1 MAVRPVKGTS
11 PNASRYDTRAATLCL
26 RGWEIVILRPFRQ
39 QQIALRLTGEPR
51 SSVDS
56 GCRADSVGHGS
67 CRGGP
72 ARLQHD
78 GGFAPVSLPVT
89 HHYLNREGGER
100 QVRRLHQELWPDFVA
115 EESAHS

>member
-1 MAVRPVKGTS
+1 M
-11 PNASRYDTRAATLCL
+11 
-26 RGWEIVILRPFRQ
+26 ILRPFRQ

-51 SSVDS
+51 SSADS
-56 GCRADSVGHGS
+56 GYRADSAGHGS

-89 HHYLNREGGER
+89 RHYLNREG
-100 QVRRLHQELWPDFVA
+100 VSDKFVA
-115 EESAHS
+115 YIKSCASPELRARVKSITYKDAV